1 MQFRVPQ
8 FLDIEDKV
16 FGPFTFKQFGYLLGA
31 GAFAYIFWKLV
42 PSVIISF
49 PLIIIF
55 SGTFLA
61 LAFVK
66 INNRPFADVMES
78 AYKFIIGDK
87 VMVWHKNEI
96 KREEIIGAQRQKQID
111 IEKTKNNQAIASKAV
126 TPEKIREL
134 SLKLDILEQKN
145 VAIPHI
151 EERNINLR
159 EMIMKKNI
167 KS

>member
-42 PSVIISF
+42 PSAIISF
-49 PLIIIF
+49 PLIFIF

-66 INNRPFADVMES
+66 INNRPFADVLES
-78 AYKFIIGDK
+78 AYKFLIGDK
-87 VMVWHKNEI
+87 VLVWHKNEI
-96 KREEIIGAQRQKQID
+96 KKEDIGAQRLKQIEIEKAKITQNIAQKQI
-111 IEKTKNNQAIASKAV
+111 
-126 TPEKIREL
+126 TPEKIKEL
-134 SLKLDILEQKN
+134 SEKLNILEVKNIQK
-145 VAIPHI
+145 
-151 EERNINLR
+151 EEKEMNMSLR
-159 EMIMKKNI
+159 ERLMKKNL
-167 KS
+167 

>member
-31 GAFAYIFWKLV
+31 VAFAYIFWKLV
-42 PSVIISF
+42 PSIIISF

-66 INNRPFADVMES
+66 INNRPFADVLES
-78 AYKFIIGDK
+78 AYKFITGDK
-87 VMVWHKNEI
+87 VLVWHKNEI
-96 KREEIIGAQRQKQID
+96 KREELGTQRMKQIEAERARV
-111 IEKTKNNQAIASKAV
+111 IQNTNSKII
-126 TPEKIREL
+126 TPDKIKEL
-134 SLKLDILEQKN
+134 SEKLDILEVKSTKK
-145 VAIPHI
+145 
-151 EERNINLR
+151 EEPENEYLNLR
-159 EMIMKKNI
+159 QQIMKKNI
-167 KS
+167 

>member
-31 GAFAYIFWKLV
+31 VAFAYIFWKLV

-66 INNRPFADVMES
+66 INNRPFADVLES

-87 VMVWHKNEI
+87 VLVWHKNEV
-96 KREEIIGAQRQKQID
+96 KREEIGAQRMKQIE
-111 IEKTKNNQAIASKAV
+111 IEKAKVIQNTNSKIV
-126 TPEKIREL
+126 TGDKIREL
-134 SLKLDILEQKN
+134 SEKLDILEVKS
-145 VAIPHI
+145 VKKDEP
-151 EERNINLR
+151 EREYLNLR
-159 EMIMKKNI
+159 QQIMKKNI
-167 KS
+167 

>member
-42 PSVIISF
+42 PSAIISF

-66 INNRPFADVMES
+66 INNRPFADVLES
-78 AYKFIIGDK
+78 AYKFLIGDK
-87 VMVWHKNEI
+87 VLVWHKNEI
-96 KREEIIGAQRQKQID
+96 KREEIGAQRLKQIELD
-111 IEKTKNNQAIASKAV
+111 KAKIAQNTASKII
-126 TPEKIREL
+126 TPQKIREL
-134 SLKLDILEQKN
+134 SEKLNILEVKN
-145 VAIPHI
+145 VNR
-151 EERNINLR
+151 EEDR
-159 EMIMKKNI
+159 EVNMSIRERLMKKNL
-167 KS
+167 

>member
-42 PSVIISF
+42 PSAIIAF

-66 INNRPFADVMES
+66 INDRPFADVLES
-78 AYKFIIGDK
+78 AYNFLIGDK
-87 VMVWHKNEI
+87 VLVWHKNEI
-96 KREEIIGAQRQKQID
+96 KKEEIGAQRLKQIESD
-111 IEKTKNNQAIASKAV
+111 KAKIMQNTVSKMI
-126 TPEKIREL
+126 TGDKIKEL
-134 SLKLDILEQKN
+134 SEKLDILEVKN
-145 VAIPHI
+145 IPK
-151 EERNINLR
+151 EESKEVKINLR
-159 EMIMKKNI
+159 EQIMKKNI
-167 KS
+167 

>member
-31 GAFAYIFWKLV
+31 GGFAYIFWKLV

-49 PLIIIF
+49 PLILIF
-55 SGTFLA
+55 SGTFIA

-78 AYKFIIGDK
+78 AYKFLIGDK
-87 VMVWHKNEI
+87 VLVWHKNEI
-96 KREEIIGAQRQKQID
+96 KREDIGAQRLKQIEAD
-111 IEKTKNNQAIASKAV
+111 KAKVIQNTASKAI
-126 TPEKIREL
+126 TPEKIRDL
-134 SLKLDILEQKN
+134 SAKLNILEVKNIQK
-145 VAIPHI
+145 
-151 EERNINLR
+151 EERVEMSMSLR
-159 EMIMKKNI
+159 ERLMKKNV
-167 KS
+167 

>member
-42 PSVIISF
+42 PSVIVSF
-49 PLIIIF
+49 PLILIF

-66 INNRPFADVMES
+66 VNDRPFADVMES

-87 VMVWHKNEI
+87 VLVWHKNEI
-96 KREEIIGAQRQKQID
+96 KREEIGTQRLKRMEVD
-111 IEKTKNNQAIASKAV
+111 KAKIV
-126 TPEKIREL
+126 QSTDAKIITPEKIKEL
-134 SLKLDILEQKN
+134 SEKLDILKIKN
-145 VAIPHI
+145 TPK
-151 EERNINLR
+151 ERK
-159 EMIMKKNI
+159 E
-167 KS
+167 